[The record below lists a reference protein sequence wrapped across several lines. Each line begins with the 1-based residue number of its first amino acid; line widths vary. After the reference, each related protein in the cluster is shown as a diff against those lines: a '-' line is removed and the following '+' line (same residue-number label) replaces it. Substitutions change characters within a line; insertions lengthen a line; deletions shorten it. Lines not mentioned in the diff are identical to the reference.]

1 MASDSETSL
10 GLRDDISQ
18 ILRVSDQPLEQLEAT
33 AQALLSHSDA
43 VPRAQKCAI
52 CTCAGAIF
60 SEAAKQHF
68 SVLWQSIGLSRSA
81 SPDDTAAMVSSLI
94 SLCHAMPAVLDMLVP
109 DAAHPGWHTALA
121 LSPLPPQPDFKQA
134 QQIRVQLALLQAT
147 NSLGGA
153 AQVWLLNAMQ
163 LGLARSRP
171 AVLADI
177 WQAVLQTVQEST
189 LVQNGDES
197 SVSHFSRSA
206 FEYLASWRSSDCEG
220 CDYIWDGCL
229 AATVDSLATLV
240 ETEGPHALQRS
251 HPHIVS
257 QLLAQPET
265 SVLVIRSLLGRY
277 GKAGKTGTTHM
288 FLVYSD
294 VFKGKLAALLTGC
307 AELLKP
313 ESNCTLPVRMAGLAA
328 MHKAT
333 ATPREAKGD
342 DEATE
347 SAAGQQ
353 AWPAAVMQ
361 SVLFAAGH
369 DSAKSLRRAVLR
381 LLASIPHEH
390 LSEAEQP
397 VLQLL
402 ASKCRDKDCQTRS
415 LAFGVLAA
423 SPARALLA
431 HLSLDQWRSII
442 SSGVLLNQGQTA
454 AKAEQSQVSHELMR
468 HTADLLRIYIQQ
480 SGLVNMADPATMTA

>member
-33 AQALLSHSDA
+33 AQALLSHSDGTLKDLAELCPCLHQSSSLHADFVGLAGSAAEWA
-43 VPRAQKCAI
+43 VTQLIVTLGASIRQGWLCCACCTGLSSAIPDAALAACSCATSSEGDGRRLHQLWHDVLQCAI

-177 WQAVLQTVQEST
+177 WQAVLQTVQVRAALLTGLSLLSSLQGCTQAALQEST
-189 LVQNGDES
+189 LVQAGDES

-206 FEYLASWRSSDCEG
+206 FE
-220 CDYIWDGCL
+220 
-229 AATVDSLATLV
+229 
-240 ETEGPHALQRS
+240 
-251 HPHIVS
+251 VS
-257 QLLAQPET
+257 ECWPTQLLSL
-265 SVLVIRSLLGRY
+265 SVWHAHFSSCACASVP
-277 GKAGKTGTTHM
+277 
-288 FLVYSD
+288 
-294 VFKGKLAALLTGC
+294 GKLA
-307 AELLKP
+307 
-313 ESNCTLPVRMAGLAA
+313 
-328 MHKAT
+328 
-333 ATPREAKGD
+333 
-342 DEATE
+342 
-347 SAAGQQ
+347 QQ
-353 AWPAAVMQ
+353 
-361 SVLFAAGH
+361 
-369 DSAKSLRRAVLR
+369 
-381 LLASIPHEH
+381 
-390 LSEAEQP
+390 
-397 VLQLL
+397 
-402 ASKCRDKDCQTRS
+402 
-415 LAFGVLAA
+415 
-423 SPARALLA
+423 
-431 HLSLDQWRSII
+431 
-442 SSGVLLNQGQTA
+442 
-454 AKAEQSQVSHELMR
+454 
-468 HTADLLRIYIQQ
+468 
-480 SGLVNMADPATMTA
+480 

>member
-1 MASDSETSL
+1 MIGSATSKAC
-10 GLRDDISQ
+10 LRMLCLFVD
-18 ILRVSDQPLEQLEAT
+18 AFM
-33 AQALLSHSDA
+33 LL
-43 VPRAQKCAI
+43 P
-52 CTCAGAIF
+52 
-60 SEAAKQHF
+60 
-68 SVLWQSIGLSRSA
+68 
-81 SPDDTAAMVSSLI
+81 
-94 SLCHAMPAVLDMLVP
+94 
-109 DAAHPGWHTALA
+109 
-121 LSPLPPQPDFKQA
+121 
-134 QQIRVQLALLQAT
+134 
-147 NSLGGA
+147 
-153 AQVWLLNAMQ
+153 
-163 LGLARSRP
+163 
-171 AVLADI
+171 
-177 WQAVLQTVQEST
+177 
-189 LVQNGDES
+189 
-197 SVSHFSRSA
+197 
-206 FEYLASWRSSDCEG
+206 
-220 CDYIWDGCL
+220 
-229 AATVDSLATLV
+229 
-240 ETEGPHALQRS
+240 
-251 HPHIVS
+251 
-257 QLLAQPET
+257 
-265 SVLVIRSLLGRY
+265 
-277 GKAGKTGTTHM
+277 
-288 FLVYSD
+288 
-294 VFKGKLAALLTGC
+294 
-307 AELLKP
+307 
-313 ESNCTLPVRMAGLAA
+313 AA

-333 ATPREAKGD
+333 ATPMEAKGD

-468 HTADLLRIYIQQ
+468 HTADLLRIYMSQTGNGDASFVTQCHALQALNVSWQHLSSICA
-480 SGLVNMADPATMTA
+480 L